1 MKRLIYQSLIKW
13 SNDTLRKPL
22 ILRGARQV
30 GKTFVV
36 RELGKI
42 FNYYVEINFE
52 KMPELCSI
60 FSSDLN
66 PERILEYLNL
76 KLDKPIIPGK
86 TLLFFDEVQECPK
99 AIIALRYFY
108 EEMPQLHII
117 AAGSLLDF
125 AIEAIGVPVGRVTFL
140 YLYPM
145 SFIEFLLAS
154 NKMTLAKKIMH
165 HRADEALPL
174 VIHNQCLALLG
185 EYMLTGGMPY
195 AVKVWLE
202 NRDIVATQKI
212 HRDIIEAYNQDFEK
226 YAEKHQLK
234 YMELLFNKIPFL
246 ISQPFKYT
254 HLESPF
260 QKRELEPCLNLLVKA
275 NIINK
280 IMRTSGNGIPLGADV
295 HFDKFKLLFLDIA
308 LCQTILGFTLK
319 EWILDPLTVFCNKGA
334 LCEALIGQELLA
346 YSPND
351 MKINLYYWQREARGS
366 AAEVDYLISQ
376 HDQVIPIEVKSGKGN
391 TLKSLHLFMQEKN
404 STLGIKFSL
413 HNYSIHNEIHS
424 YPLYAVAG
432 IFKNNPLFEDLW

>member
-1 MKRLIYQSLIKW
+1 
-13 SNDTLRKPL
+13 
-22 ILRGARQV
+22 
-30 GKTFVV
+30 
-36 RELGKI
+36 
-42 FNYYVEINFE
+42 
-52 KMPELCSI
+52 MPELRSI

-66 PERILEYLNL
+66 PERILEYLSL
-76 KLDKPIIPGK
+76 KLDKSIIPGK
-86 TLLFFDEVQECPK
+86 TLLFFDEVQECPQG
-99 AIIALRYFY
+99 IIALRYFY

-125 AIEAIGVPVGRVTFL
+125 TIEEIGIPVGRVTFL

-145 SFIEFLLAS
+145 SFIEFLLAN
-154 NKMTLAKKIMH
+154 NKVILAKKIIQH
-165 HRADEALPL
+165 CVNEDLPL

-226 YAEKHQLK
+226 YAEKNRLK
-234 YMELLFNKIPFL
+234 YVELLFNKIPSL

-260 QKRELEPCLNLLVKA
+260 QKRELAPCLDLLVKA
-275 NIINK
+275 NIVYK
-280 IMRTSGNGIPLGADV
+280 IMRTTGNSIPLGADV

-308 LCQTILGFTLK
+308 LCQTVLGFTLK
-319 EWILDPLTVFCNKGA
+319 EWILDPLNVFCNKGA

-351 MKINLYYWQREARGS
+351 MKNHLYYWQREARSS
-366 AAEVDYLISQ
+366 AAEVDYLIAQQ
-376 HDQVIPIEVKSGKGN
+376 HEVIPIEVKSGKGN
-391 TLKSLHLFMQEKN
+391 TLKSLHLFMKEKN
-404 STLGIKFSL
+404 SNLGIKFSL
-413 HNYSIHNEIHS
+413 QNYSVHNGIHS

-432 IFKNNPLFEDLW
+432 IFKDNPLFENL